1 MSVPNAKKTWYSDLP
16 TPTANPADISV
27 SELRALMDDP
37 GLVAGRDYIV
47 VDVRRTD
54 LDVSEAMP
62 CLREWRYTG
71 TDVVQYNNHLTHS
84 GRTRQRGS
92 SCRGESSGPVVSPNA
107 SHDILTLAR
116 VRVSP

>member
-1 MSVPNAKKTWYSDLP
+1 MSAPNAKKTWYSDLP

-62 CLREWRYTG
+62 CLRE
-71 TDVVQYNNHLTHS
+71 
-84 GRTRQRGS
+84 
-92 SCRGESSGPVVSPNA
+92 
-107 SHDILTLAR
+107 
-116 VRVSP
+116 